1 MKLREVLEFRRAVRD
16 FDSAKSIDPEMVK
29 ECLKEAQLAPTSSN
43 MQLWEAY
50 HITDKAVLEKL
61 AKACLSQSA
70 ATTAGQMVIFVTRQD
85 LHQKRAK
92 TVLEVAKQGIQY
104 IPDAQQR
111 EQILKINQW
120 YYGQYMPFVY
130 RRFFGLFGLFRK
142 IMSFVVGF
150 FRPMAK
156 QVSESDMRVV
166 VHKSCGLV
174 AQTFMI
180 AMAEKQYDTCPM
192 EGFDGGQIKKILNL
206 PSGSDINMVVACGIR
221 SEKGVWGNRFRVP
234 FEEQYHRI

>member
-1 MKLREVLEFRRAVRD
+1 MNLKEILEFRRAVRD
-16 FDSAKSIDPEMVK
+16 FDTAKSIDPEVVK
-29 ECLKEAQLAPTSSN
+29 NCLKEAQLTPTSSN

-50 HITDKAVLEKL
+50 HITDPKMLKRL
-61 AKACLSQSA
+61 AKACVSQSA
-70 ATTAGQMVIFVTRQD
+70 AITAQQMVIFVTRQD
-85 LHQKRAK
+85 LYKKRAK
-92 TVLEVAKQGIQY
+92 TILEVAKQGIQY
-104 IPDAQQR
+104 IPDTKQR

-120 YYGQYMPFVY
+120 YYGQYLPFVY
-130 RRFFGLFGLFRK
+130 RRCFGLFGLFRK
-142 IMSFVVGF
+142 IIFSIVSF

-180 AMAEKQYDTCPM
+180 AMAEKGYDTCPM
-192 EGFDGGQIKKILNL
+192 EGFDNGQIKKILNL